1 MNIFTMNLNL
11 IFFFGSGG
19 GGRVWREREGVE
31 KVIFFR
37 TRSKYKKNY
46 FFVGGGGKMD

>member
-1 MNIFTMNLNL
+1 M
-11 IFFFGSGG
+11 
-19 GGRVWREREGVE
+19 WREREGVE

-46 FFVGGGGKMD
+46 FLWGGGGGGGKMD